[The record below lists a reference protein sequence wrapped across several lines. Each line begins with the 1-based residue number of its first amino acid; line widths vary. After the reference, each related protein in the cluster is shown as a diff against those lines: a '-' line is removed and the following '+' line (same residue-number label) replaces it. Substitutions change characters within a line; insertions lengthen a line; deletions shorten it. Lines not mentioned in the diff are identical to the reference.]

1 MYFLQSFKDFDKD
14 NIPHAIMKKIRTE
27 YLPNKDFKPGVVS
40 KASSAAEGLCKWVI
54 AMDMYDRVAKVCN
67 NNTLHSEPLLLFDP
81 ISHYDISPKNQFYY
95 YPSFSF
101 FGFQAVTF

>member
-27 YLPNKDFKPGVVS
+27 YLPNKDFKPSVVS

-54 AMDMYDRVAKVCN
+54 AMDMYDRVAKVRN
-67 NNTLHSEPLLLFDP
+67 NNMFNSKLILLFDS
-81 ISHYDISPKNQFYY
+81 ISHHDINPKDPFYFFL
-95 YPSFSF
+95 SFSSF
-101 FGFQAVTF
+101 DFLVVAF